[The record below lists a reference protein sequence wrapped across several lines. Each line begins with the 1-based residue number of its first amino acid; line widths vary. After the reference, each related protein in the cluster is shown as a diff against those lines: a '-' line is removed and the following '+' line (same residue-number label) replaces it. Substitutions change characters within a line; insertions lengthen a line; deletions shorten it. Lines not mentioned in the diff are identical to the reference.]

1 MVTATATGTRMST
14 SAGAAMMG
22 SMMFL
27 LFGGGLAFVVELVL
41 QVVDALAV
49 VDAFGSQCSDDD
61 WNEDWQ
67 HDVSPVSVVI
77 SV

>member
-14 SAGAAMMG
+14 SAGAAMSG
-22 SMMFL
+22 SMLFL
-27 LFGGGLAFVVELVL
+27 LFGGGLAFVVVLVL

-49 VDAFGSQCSDDD
+49 VDAFGCQSSDDEG
-61 WNEDWQ
+61 NEDWQ
-67 HDVSPVSVVI
+67 HVVSPVSVVI